1 MDSKK
6 LESIL
11 ERHVEWIQTRGRIG
25 SRAIIQG
32 KDLTGFCLSR
42 ATLNKAD
49 LSGCKLLNLLRAS
62 LQDAN
67 LSFTE
72 LTGACLDYAWLKGAD
87 LKFANLR
94 GASLYGAHLGEADLR
109 KAIFGPNFR
118 KVGDFAYA
126 KVCKNDLPWLALHPR
141 WSDWHGTLEVFP

>member
-11 ERHVEWIQTRGRIG
+11 ERHNQWIQTRGSHG
-25 SRAIIQG
+25 SPAIIQG
-32 KDLTGFCLSR
+32 KDLTGFTLAR
-42 ATLNKAD
+42 VTLNKAN
-49 LSGCKLLNLLRAS
+49 LSGCKLLNLRDAT

-67 LSFTE
+67 LSFTD
-72 LTGACLDYAWLKGAD
+72 LTGAWLDYAWLKGAD

-94 GASLYGAHLGEADLR
+94 GASLYQTYLGEADLR